1 MTISIDSN
9 VIASLWLKSNALNFR
24 AAAMLHRARKLGG
37 LIICGAVYGELRGD
51 PARSEKQLD
60 EFLHSTGIA
69 IDWNLEEADWREAGE
84 ACQGFVRRRRKS
96 GAVPPR
102 RILADFLI
110 GAHSLVRGYTLLTT
124 DGGHYRA
131 AFPNLKIMSE

>member
-9 VIASLWLKSNALNFR
+9 VIASLWAKSNLLNIR
-24 AAAMLHRARKLGG
+24 AATMLHRARRLGN
-37 LIICGAVYGELRGD
+37 LVISGAVYAELRGD
-51 PARSEKQLD
+51 PARSEEELE

-69 IDWNLEEADWREAGE
+69 IDWNIGEADWREAGK
-84 ACQGFVRRRRKS
+84 AYHGFVRRRRKS

-110 GAHSLVRGYTLLTT
+110 GAHSLVRDYTLLTT
-124 DGGHYRA
+124 DGGHYRS